1 MARSHTL
8 PTPPNSISPA
18 LPTHG
23 LKAQLQKAKLEP
35 IDSDLDLHDH
45 PDVVLLYD
53 APHLKDLFGV
63 SAEAAVRI
71 ARGVMDWR
79 RARTGMLTTNYAEAG
94 GFIRSSAA
102 ESAPDLQ
109 LHFVIG
115 KLVDHGRKTAVGH
128 GYSSHVCLLQP
139 RSRGRVALASADP
152 MALPLV
158 DPNFLADEDDL

>member
-1 MARSHTL
+1 M
-8 PTPPNSISPA
+8 
-18 LPTHG
+18 
-23 LKAQLQKAKLEP
+23 
-35 IDSDLDLHDH
+35 
-45 PDVVLLYD
+45 
-53 APHLKDLFGV
+53 

-115 KLVDHGRKTAVGH
+115 KLVDHGRKTALGH

-139 RSRGRVALASADP
+139 RSRGRWPWPVP
-152 MALPLV
+152 TPW
-158 DPNFLADEDDL
+158 PCRW